1 MGRKTTGAKLER
13 EAVKRYLQQYH
24 AAKQK
29 KRILEER
36 RRTLSAELRGPS
48 TAPAFRA
55 TPSAKPVHPDG
66 AGALVFQI
74 ADVEERIE
82 AQQAEMAR
90 AVQNVMDLIDL
101 LPMGSMERTV
111 VEMRHIDSRKWE
123 RIASEVHMSRSR
135 VIDYYNAA
143 LDTLAANEKSVEVM
157 GWLERG
163 ESLQRKRMARR
174 KSSDVIGRFGVL
186 Y

>member
-55 TPSAKPVHPDG
+55 MPSAKPVHPDG

-74 ADVEERIE
+74 ADVEERIK
-82 AQQAEMAR
+82 AQQAEMAK

-101 LPMGSMERTV
+101 LPIGSMGRTV
-111 VEMRHIDSRKWE
+111 VEMRHIDSKKWE
-123 RIASEVHMSRSR
+123 RIAREVHMSQSR

-143 LDTLAANEKSVEVM
+143 LDTLA
-157 GWLERG
+157 
-163 ESLQRKRMARR
+163 
-174 KSSDVIGRFGVL
+174 SSDKAKGMVGAFMPAPGQEKNKCL
-186 Y
+186 

>member
-1 MGRKTTGAKLER
+1 MGKKTTGTRPER

-36 RRTLSAELRGPS
+36 RRTLSADLRGPS
-48 TAPAFRA
+48 AAPAYRA

-66 AGALVFQI
+66 AGAVVFQI

-82 AQQAEMAR
+82 AQQAEMAK

-101 LPMGSMERTV
+101 LPVGSTERTV
-111 VEMRHIDSRKWE
+111 VEMRHIDCRPWDQ
-123 RIASEVHMSRSR
+123 IAREVYMSRSA
-135 VIDYYNAA
+135 VFNYYNAA
-143 LDTLAANEKSVEVM
+143 LDMLAKHEDSGKLLGDFKARN
-157 GWLERG
+157 RG
-163 ESLQRKRMARR
+163 TK
-174 KSSDVIGRFGVL
+174 K
-186 Y
+186 

>member
-13 EAVKRYLQQYH
+13 EAVKRYLQQYN

-48 TAPAFRA
+48 TATAFRA
-55 TPSAKPVHPDG
+55 TPSARPVHPDG

-111 VEMRHIDSRKWE
+111 VEMRHIDSQKWE

-143 LDTLAANEKSVEVM
+143 LDTLASHEKSGEVM
-157 GWLERG
+157 GVAG
-163 ESLQRKRMARR
+163 VQGKPAA
-174 KSSDVIGRFGVL
+174 KKNGRA
-186 Y
+186 

>member
-1 MGRKTTGAKLER
+1 MSGKTTGAKLER

-55 TPSAKPVHPDG
+55 MPSAKPVHPDG
-66 AGALVFQI
+66 AGTLVFQI

-82 AQQAEMAR
+82 AQQSEMAK

-101 LPMGSMERTV
+101 LPIGSMERAV

-143 LDTLAANEKSVEVM
+143 LDTLAANEKSVEV
-157 GWLERG
+157 
-163 ESLQRKRMARR
+163 
-174 KSSDVIGRFGVL
+174 IGLGKAQGKATAKKNSKA
-186 Y
+186 

>member
-1 MGRKTTGAKLER
+1 MSGKTTGAKLER

-55 TPSAKPVHPDG
+55 MPSAKPVHPDG
-66 AGALVFQI
+66 AGTLVFQI

-101 LPMGSMERTV
+101 LPIGSMERTV
-111 VEMRHIDSRKWE
+111 VEMRHVDSRKWE

-143 LDTLAANEKSVEVM
+143 LDTLAANEKSVEV
-157 GWLERG
+157 
-163 ESLQRKRMARR
+163 
-174 KSSDVIGRFGVL
+174 IGLGKAQGKATAKKNSKA
-186 Y
+186 

>member
-1 MGRKTTGAKLER
+1 MSGKTTGAKLER

-48 TAPAFRA
+48 
-55 TPSAKPVHPDG
+55 AKPVHPDG
-66 AGALVFQI
+66 AGTLVFQI

-82 AQQAEMAR
+82 AQQAEMAK

-101 LPMGSMERTV
+101 LPVGSTERTV
-111 VEMRHIDSRKWE
+111 VEMRHIDCRPWDQ
-123 RIASEVHMSRSR
+123 IAREVYMSRSA
-135 VIDYYNAA
+135 VFNYYNAA
-143 LDTLAANEKSVEVM
+143 LDMLAKHEDSGKLLGDFKARN
-157 GWLERG
+157 RG
-163 ESLQRKRMARR
+163 TK
-174 KSSDVIGRFGVL
+174 K
-186 Y
+186 

>member
-1 MGRKTTGAKLER
+1 MGKKTTGTRMER

-36 RRTLSAELRGPS
+36 RRTLSADLRGPS
-48 TAPAFRA
+48 TPAYRA
-55 TPSAKPVHPDG
+55 MPSSRPVHPDG
-66 AGALVFQI
+66 AGAVVFQI
-74 ADVEERIE
+74 AEVEERIE
-82 AQQAEMAR
+82 AQQAEMAK

-101 LPMGSMERTV
+101 LPVGSTERTV

-123 RIASEVHMSRSR
+123 RIASEIHMSRSR

-143 LDTLAANEKSVEVM
+143 LDTLAGHERTREIM
-157 GWLERG
+157 GATG
-163 ESLQRKRMARR
+163 ELGQGTKKTRP
-174 KSSDVIGRFGVL
+174 
-186 Y
+186 

>member
-1 MGRKTTGAKLER
+1 MSGKTTGAKLER

-48 TAPAFRA
+48 
-55 TPSAKPVHPDG
+55 AKPVHPDG
-66 AGALVFQI
+66 AGTLVFQI

-82 AQQAEMAR
+82 AQQSKMAK

-101 LPMGSMERTV
+101 LPIGSMERTV

-135 VIDYYNAA
+135 VLDYYNAA
-143 LDTLAANEKSVEVM
+143 LDTLAANEKSVEV
-157 GWLERG
+157 
-163 ESLQRKRMARR
+163 
-174 KSSDVIGRFGVL
+174 IGLGKAQGKATAKKNSKA
-186 Y
+186 

>member
-1 MGRKTTGAKLER
+1 MGRKTTGDKLER

-74 ADVEERIE
+74 ADAEERIE

-111 VEMRHIDSRKWE
+111 VEMRHIDSKTWE
-123 RIASEVHMSRSR
+123 QIAKEVYLSRSA
-135 VIDYYNAA
+135 VFNYYNTA
-143 LDTLAANEKSVEVM
+143 LDRLARNEQSGKLL
-157 GWLERG
+157 GDFKARNRG
-163 ESLQRKRMARR
+163 AK
-174 KSSDVIGRFGVL
+174 K
-186 Y
+186 

>member
-55 TPSAKPVHPDG
+55 MPSAKPVHPDG
-66 AGALVFQI
+66 AGTLVFQI

-82 AQQAEMAR
+82 AQQAEMAK

-101 LPMGSMERTV
+101 LPIGSMERTV

-143 LDTLAANEKSVEVM
+143 LDALATNEKSVEVI
-157 GWLERG
+157 GLG
-163 ESLQRKRMARR
+163 KAQGKTTAKK
-174 KSSDVIGRFGVL
+174 KSKA
-186 Y
+186 

>member
-1 MGRKTTGAKLER
+1 MGKKTTAAKPER
-13 EAVKRYLQQYH
+13 EAVKSYLQQYH
-24 AAKQK
+24 TAKQK

-36 RRTLSAELRGPS
+36 RRTLAAELRGPS
-48 TAPAFRA
+48 TPPYMAMP
-55 TPSAKPVHPDG
+55 TSKPVHPDG
-66 AGALVFQI
+66 AGAVVFQI

-123 RIASEVHMSRSR
+123 RIAREVHMSRSR

-143 LDTLAANEKSVEVM
+143 LDTLASHEKSREVIEL
-157 GWLERG
+157 GKAQGKPAEKKN
-163 ESLQRKRMARR
+163 SKA
-174 KSSDVIGRFGVL
+174 
-186 Y
+186 

>member
-1 MGRKTTGAKLER
+1 MGRKTTGDKLER

-66 AGALVFQI
+66 EGAVVFQI
-74 ADVEERIE
+74 AEVEERIE
-82 AQQAEMAR
+82 AQQAEMAK
-90 AVQNVMDLIDL
+90 AAQNVMDLIDL
-101 LPMGSMERTV
+101 LPVGSTERTV
-111 VEMRHIDSRKWE
+111 VEMRHIDCKPWE
-123 RIASEVHMSRSR
+123 QIARAVYMSRSA
-135 VIDYYNAA
+135 IFNYYNAA
-143 LDTLAANEKSVEVM
+143 LDMLARNEQSGKLL
-157 GWLERG
+157 GDFKPRNRG
-163 ESLQRKRMARR
+163 PENRPR
-174 KSSDVIGRFGVL
+174 
-186 Y
+186 

>member
-13 EAVKRYLQQYH
+13 EAVKCYLQQYH
-24 AAKQK
+24 AVKQK

-48 TAPAFRA
+48 IAQAFRA
-55 TPSAKPVHPDG
+55 APSAKPVQPDG

-111 VEMRHIDSRKWE
+111 VEMRHIDSKTWE
-123 RIASEVHMSRSR
+123 QIAKEVYLSRSA
-135 VIDYYNAA
+135 VFNYYNTA
-143 LDTLAANEKSVEVM
+143 LDRLARNEQSGKLL
-157 GWLERG
+157 GDFKARNRG
-163 ESLQRKRMARR
+163 AK
-174 KSSDVIGRFGVL
+174 K
-186 Y
+186 

>member
-1 MGRKTTGAKLER
+1 MGRKTTGDKLER

-74 ADVEERIE
+74 EDVEERIE

-111 VEMRHIDSRKWE
+111 VEMRHIDSKTWE
-123 RIASEVHMSRSR
+123 QIAKEVYLSRSA
-135 VIDYYNAA
+135 VFNYYNTA
-143 LDTLAANEKSVEVM
+143 LDRLARNEQSGKLL
-157 GWLERG
+157 GDFKARNRG
-163 ESLQRKRMARR
+163 AK
-174 KSSDVIGRFGVL
+174 K
-186 Y
+186 

>member
-55 TPSAKPVHPDG
+55 TPSTAPAFRATPSAKLVHPDG

-143 LDTLAANEKSVEVM
+143 LDDLAANEKS
-157 GWLERG
+157 G
-163 ESLQRKRMARR
+163 E
-174 KSSDVIGRFGVL
+174 VIGVAGAQGKPTAKKNGKE
-186 Y
+186 

>member
-29 KRILEER
+29 KRILGER

-55 TPSAKPVHPDG
+55 TPSAKLVHPDG

-74 ADVEERIE
+74 TDVEERIE

-143 LDTLAANEKSVEVM
+143 LDALAANEKS
-157 GWLERG
+157 G
-163 ESLQRKRMARR
+163 E
-174 KSSDVIGRFGVL
+174 VIGVAGAQGKPTAKKNGKE
-186 Y
+186 

>member
-13 EAVKRYLQQYH
+13 EAVKRYLQQHH

-55 TPSAKPVHPDG
+55 MPSAKPVHPDG
-66 AGALVFQI
+66 AGTLVFQI

-82 AQQAEMAR
+82 AQQSEMAK

-101 LPMGSMERTV
+101 LPIGSMERTV
-111 VEMRHIDSRKWE
+111 VEMRHVDSRKWE

-143 LDTLAANEKSVEVM
+143 LDTLAANEKSVEV
-157 GWLERG
+157 
-163 ESLQRKRMARR
+163 
-174 KSSDVIGRFGVL
+174 IGLGKAQGKATAKKNSKA
-186 Y
+186 

>member
-13 EAVKRYLQQYH
+13 EVVKRYLQQYH

-55 TPSAKPVHPDG
+55 MPSAKPVHPDG

-82 AQQAEMAR
+82 AQQAEMAK

-101 LPMGSMERTV
+101 LPIGSMERTV

-143 LDTLAANEKSVEVM
+143 LDALATNEKSVEVI
-157 GWLERG
+157 GLG
-163 ESLQRKRMARR
+163 KAQGKTTAKK
-174 KSSDVIGRFGVL
+174 KSKA
-186 Y
+186 

>member
-36 RRTLSAELRGPS
+36 RRTLSEELRGPS

-55 TPSAKPVHPDG
+55 MPSAKPVHPDG
-66 AGALVFQI
+66 AGTLVFQI

-82 AQQAEMAR
+82 AQQSEMAK

-101 LPMGSMERTV
+101 LPIGSMERTV
-111 VEMRHIDSRKWE
+111 VEMRHVDSRKWE

-143 LDTLAANEKSVEVM
+143 LDTLAANEKSVEV
-157 GWLERG
+157 
-163 ESLQRKRMARR
+163 
-174 KSSDVIGRFGVL
+174 IGLGKAQGKATAKKNSKA
-186 Y
+186 

>member
-55 TPSAKPVHPDG
+55 MPSAKPVHPDG

-74 ADVEERIE
+74 ADVEERVE

-101 LPMGSMERTV
+101 LPIGSMERTV

-143 LDTLAANEKSVEVM
+143 LDTLAGHEKTRAVM
-157 GWLERG
+157 GTTGTLAQG
-163 ESLQRKRMARR
+163 AK
-174 KSSDVIGRFGVL
+174 KSRP
-186 Y
+186 

>member
-1 MGRKTTGAKLER
+1 MGRKTTGDKLER

-143 LDTLAANEKSVEVM
+143 LDALAANEKS
-157 GWLERG
+157 G
-163 ESLQRKRMARR
+163 E
-174 KSSDVIGRFGVL
+174 VIGVAGAQGKPTAKKNGKA
-186 Y
+186 

>member
-1 MGRKTTGAKLER
+1 MGRKTTGDKLER

-55 TPSAKPVHPDG
+55 MPSAKPVHPDG
-66 AGALVFQI
+66 AGALVFRI

-82 AQQAEMAR
+82 AQQAEMAK

-101 LPMGSMERTV
+101 LPIGSMERTV
-111 VEMRHIDSRKWE
+111 VEMRHIDSKTWE
-123 RIASEVHMSRSR
+123 QIAREVYLSRSA
-135 VIDYYNAA
+135 VFNYYNTA
-143 LDTLAANEKSVEVM
+143 LDRLARNEQSGKLL
-157 GWLERG
+157 GDFKARNRG
-163 ESLQRKRMARR
+163 AK
-174 KSSDVIGRFGVL
+174 K
-186 Y
+186 

>member
-36 RRTLSAELRGPS
+36 RRTLSADLRGPS
-48 TAPAFRA
+48 TPAYRA
-55 TPSAKPVHPDG
+55 MPSSRPVHPDG

-82 AQQAEMAR
+82 AQQAEMTK

-101 LPMGSMERTV
+101 LPIGSMERTV

-143 LDTLAANEKSVEVM
+143 LDALAANEKSVEV
-157 GWLERG
+157 
-163 ESLQRKRMARR
+163 
-174 KSSDVIGRFGVL
+174 IGPGKAQGKATAKKNSKA
-186 Y
+186 

>member
-55 TPSAKPVHPDG
+55 TPSTAPAFRATPSAKLVHPDG

-111 VEMRHIDSRKWE
+111 VEMRHIDSRKWG

-143 LDTLAANEKSVEVM
+143 LDDLAANEKS
-157 GWLERG
+157 G
-163 ESLQRKRMARR
+163 E
-174 KSSDVIGRFGVL
+174 VIGVAGAQGKPTAKKNGKE
-186 Y
+186 